1 MRFEEK
7 DRIVRLFLLEE
18 ARRKKPAS
26 LHDFLDFLEERG
38 YLKPREVEEK

>member
-18 ARRKKPAS
+18 ARRRRPAS
-26 LHDFLDFLEERG
+26 LHDFLDFLEEMG
-38 YLKPREVEEK
+38 YLKAKKGG